1 MLKNFLHYIVSN
13 SRRKKWGENDL
24 LTEWKYLQT
33 LYRKQFGKRFDSSI
47 SFVITKYV
55 KAGANGKLAKKGM
68 VHFEKR
74 KKDPFTGKDLYNLL
88 YHHWCQDAGA
98 FTHERYRVQAAL
110 LAQLMAYTAAR
121 PVSILSSE
129 MYTESL
135 LYEVVTTK

>member
-1 MLKNFLHYIVSN
+1 M
-13 SRRKKWGENDL
+13 
-24 LTEWKYLQT
+24 
-33 LYRKQFGKRFDSSI
+33 QFGKCFDSSI

-74 KKDPFTGKDLYNLL
+74 KKNPFTSKDLYNLL

-98 FTHERYRVQAAL
+98 FTHKQYRVQAAL
-110 LAQLMAYTAAR
+110 LVQLMAYTAAR
-121 PVSILSSE
+121 PGSILSSE
-129 MYTESL
+129 TYAESL